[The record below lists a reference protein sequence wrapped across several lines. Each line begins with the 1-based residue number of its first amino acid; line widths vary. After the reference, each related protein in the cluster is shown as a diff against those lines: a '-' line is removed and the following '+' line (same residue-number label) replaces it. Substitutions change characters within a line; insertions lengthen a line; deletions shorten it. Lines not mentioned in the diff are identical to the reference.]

1 MIYMKALGKMKEGAF
16 IQLLVSV
23 ITVKKKK
30 KGLYV
35 SSDQNRPTEQNGHSS
50 WASAGGSKVQTHPTT
65 GRRRA

>member
-30 KGLYV
+30 KRTLCV
-35 SSDQNRPTEQNGHSS
+35 F
-50 WASAGGSKVQTHPTT
+50 
-65 GRRRA
+65 